1 MRYILFSVITLMLIG
16 AANAT
21 YLSIQG
27 PASGTLYN
35 NGTIYLGQIGPGES
49 FYVLAS
55 ATTTNASGT
64 TVNIGWDQ
72 LEAVSLPNGWNAQS
86 SPLYENPMK
95 MKITTAP
102 YTQNGTYTL
111 VLRAVN
117 VQNYSRLGN
126 LTIYAKVNV
135 TPNVFNLTVSPR
147 SIHIGTG
154 QPTNLY
160 IGINNTGI
168 SDDPFY
174 ISAYGL
180 PAWNVTDQVVALHS
194 TKNTYIYPVYVNEP
208 GTYIFNLTVSS
219 STSPLIH
226 RSYPVKLVAQASLLN
241 DYGAVGQGVVM
252 SPVIFEPA
260 YSVMLLLSD
269 LYRYLSQ

>member
-1 MRYILFSVITLMLIG
+1 MRKYLLVSALFAILFGFV
-16 AANAT
+16 NAT
-21 YLSIQG
+21 YLNIQG
-27 PASGTLYN
+27 PTSGTLYD

-55 ATTTNASGT
+55 ATTTNQSGA

-72 LEAVSLPNGWNAQS
+72 LEAVTLPPGWSAQS

-95 MKITTAP
+95 MKITTPPNA
-102 YTQNGTYTL
+102 QNGTYTV

-117 VQNYSRLGN
+117 VQNYSKLGN
-126 LTIYAKVNV
+126 LTINARVNV
-135 TPNVFNLTVSPR
+135 TPNVFNMAVNPTSLG
-147 SIHIGTG
+147 IGTG

-160 IGINNTGI
+160 ITINNTGI

-194 TKNTYIYPVYVNEP
+194 TKNTFIYPVYVNEP
-208 GTYIFNLTVSS
+208 GTYIFNLTASS

-226 RSYPVKLVAQASLLN
+226 KSYQIRLVARASLLN
-241 DYGAVGQGVVM
+241 DYSAVGQ
-252 SPVIFEPA
+252 
-260 YSVMLLLSD
+260 
-269 LYRYLSQ
+269 